1 MFVRVKVE
9 RTNKHCHRSQDLATN
24 MPISHVVLPGLRR
37 GELLKQLLEDS
48 IELGG

>member
-1 MFVRVKVE
+1 VKVE
-9 RTNKHCHRSQDLATN
+9 RTNKHCHRWQDLATN
-24 MPISHVVLPGLRR
+24 MPIMSLGVARLRR